1 MVAIGSAQMA
11 WAPSATVKDARP
23 MPPPTCLPESL
34 SVFMTQFGRYA
45 KIVKK
50 EVKDYRIIQD
60 SIFCPA
66 LPARSRHTSIS

>member
-1 MVAIGSAQMA
+1 
-11 WAPSATVKDARP
+11 
-23 MPPPTCLPESL
+23 
-34 SVFMTQFGRYA
+34 MTQFGRYA